1 MDVLTKDG
9 GHLPALNFRYTLVR
23 VQDEDVDV
31 VATAAAFN
39 GSRTGVTTGSANDH
53 YALATLGQH
62 VVQQATEQLQGK
74 VLERQGRAVEQLQYP
89 FVAVQLTQRGDCGV
103 GELAVSF
110 FENLLEVGI
119 GNATGDERAHHPEC
133 QLVVRQAC
141 PGGNFFLG
149 ETRQVF
155 RHVQAA
161 IAGQTGQQ
169 DVFKIQGRCLA
180 AGTDITHDLIL

>member
-1 MDVLTKDG
+1 MVK
-9 GHLPALNFRYTLVR
+9 
-23 VQDEDVDV
+23 Q
-31 VATAAAFN
+31 
-39 GSRTGVTTGSANDH
+39 TT
-53 YALATLGQH
+53 Q
-62 VVQQATEQLQGK
+62 QLQGK
-74 VLERQGRAVEQLQYP
+74 VLERQGRAVEQLQHP
-89 FVAVQLTQRGDCGV
+89 LVAVQLTQRRDRGV
-103 GELAVSF
+103 GELAVGF

-119 GNATGDERAHHPEC
+119 GNAAGDERAHHPEG
-133 QLVVRQAC
+133 QLVVWQAG
-141 PGGNFFLG
+141 PGSNFFLG